1 MGQGPRAALL
11 DTHEPCSQLG
21 GFQCSCLD
29 LLPKVLTQLAWGL
42 APASYFKN
50 SSGISNMQPRL
61 RTMELEETEI
71 EAAVRLLE

>member
-1 MGQGPRAALL
+1 M
-11 DTHEPCSQLG
+11 QLPG
-21 GFQCSCLD
+21 SA
-29 LLPKVLTQLAWGL
+29 PKVLTQLAWGL

-71 EAAVRLLE
+71 GGSQVTGEF